1 MNGTEKGLESIFFLG
16 LLGLKQRKLIV
27 VDNLSHFSFEK
38 YKTYNSF
45 TI

>member
-1 MNGTEKGLESIFFLG
+1 MALKKAWKAFFFLG

>member
-1 MNGTEKGLESIFFLG
+1 MAPKKAWKAFFLG